1 VSSTTTAVLPLAFTH
16 AGAPSRIVFGRGSLG
31 NVGSEVESLGVRR
44 ALVLTT
50 PEQAARGADLVA
62 GLGKLAAGQYAGATM
77 HTPVAVTDEAL
88 ALMASLGADGVVAI
102 GGGSTTGLGKAIA
115 ARTGVAQVVI
125 PTTYAG
131 SEVTAVLGE
140 TKDGVK
146 QTRSGPEILP
156 ETVIYDPSLT
166 DGLPLPL
173 SVTSGLNAMAH
184 GLEGLYA
191 RDGSPIFSLLATEGL
206 RAFAEALP
214 ALVRDNED
222 RDARDL
228 ALYGAWLCGTVLGG
242 VGMSVHHKLCH
253 VLGGSLDLPH
263 ADTHAILLPH
273 TVAFVA
279 DAARNQLATAV
290 EIFGEP
296 IGAGL
301 WDFASSIGAP
311 LRLEDLGV
319 TEADLEKVAD
329 MALAAPYWSP
339 RPLDHDGVRVLLHEA
354 WAGTRP
360 A

>member
-1 VSSTTTAVLPLAFTH
+1 MSATTTAVLPLVFTH
-16 AGAPSRIVFGRGSLG
+16 VGMPSRIVFGRGSLAS
-31 NVGSEVESLGVRR
+31 VGSEADSLGIRR

-50 PEQAARGADLVA
+50 PEQAAQGADLVT
-62 GLGKLAAGQYAGATM
+62 GLGNLAAGQYAGATM
-77 HTPVAVTDEAL
+77 HTPVDVTDQAL
-88 ALMASLGADGVVAI
+88 AVMATLGADGVVAI

-115 ARTGVAQVVI
+115 ARTGVPQVVI

-131 SEVTAVLGE
+131 SEVTAVVGE
-140 TKDGVK
+140 TENGVK

-166 DGLPLPL
+166 DRLPLPL

-191 RDGSPIFSLLATEGL
+191 RDGSPIFSVLAAEGL

-214 ALVRDNED
+214 ALVRDGED
-222 RDARDL
+222 QDARDL

-273 TVAFVA
+273 TVDYVA
-279 DAARNQLATAV
+279 DAARNQLAPAV

-296 IGAGL
+296 IGGSL

-311 LRLEDLGV
+311 LRLADLGV

-339 RPLDHDGVRVLLHEA
+339 RPLDHDGVRVLLLAA
-354 WAGTRP
+354 WSGNRP